1 MRLSPHF
8 TLAEFTKSG
17 TAKRL
22 GIDNTPPASF
32 VEKLKAVAEVLEKIR
47 AHFGDKPVRV
57 NSGFR
62 CAALNE
68 AIGGATYSE
77 HRMACAVDFE
87 IAGVD
92 NKEVYTWIVEQSGID
107 FSQCF
112 LEHYDDEANDP
123 NSGWIHLAIPCPT
136 KQTGRIG

>member
-1 MRLSPHF
+1 MQLTPHF

-17 TAKRL
+17 TAARK
-22 GIDNTPPASF
+22 GIDNTPPQSF
-32 VEKLKAVAEVLEKIR
+32 EAKLKGLAEVLETIR
-47 AHFGDKPVRV
+47 AEFGGRPLTI

-62 CAALNE
+62 CRALND

-77 HRMACAVDFE
+77 HLMGCAADFE
-87 IAGVD
+87 IIGVD
-92 NKEVYTWIVEQSGID
+92 NREVYLWIVNDSKID

-112 LEHYDDEANDP
+112 LEHYHDGGDP

-136 KQTGRIG
+136 RHTGRIG